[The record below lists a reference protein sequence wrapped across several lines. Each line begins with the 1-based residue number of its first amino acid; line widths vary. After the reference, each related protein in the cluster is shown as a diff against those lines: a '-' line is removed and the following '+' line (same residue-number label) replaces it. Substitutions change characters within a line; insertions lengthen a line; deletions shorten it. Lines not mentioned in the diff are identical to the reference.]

1 MKVSDYIANYL
12 YDRGIKVVFGYQGGM
27 VTHIIDSIGQHSML
41 EYIQCYHEQ
50 TASIAAEG
58 YSLETGNIG
67 CAISSS
73 GPGVTNM
80 MTGIADAYFDSIP
93 VLYISGQVNT
103 YEYKYDK
110 PIRQQGFQEMEV
122 AELVKPITK
131 YSTMVDKEEN
141 IPYELEKAISIALS
155 GRKGPVLL
163 DIPLN
168 VQRAQINPEKCK
180 HFVAEEG
187 FLVCPDLTEVKT
199 LLSKAKRPMLL
210 LGAGALQNGAPE
222 LIEEFLERYPFGV
235 VTSLRGRGSLNESY
249 RYYMGMV
256 GSYGNRCA
264 DMSISKADL
273 LIVLGS
279 RLDTR
284 QTGARLDAFLP
295 NAHIVHVNDDI
306 NELNCHRLGNRVKVN
321 CYVRDFLYTILK
333 EPVSCANL
341 EQWHKF
347 LAVIRGKYNQDQ
359 EIERLVDNKSPYRF
373 IQALNK
379 ITQENDILVSDI
391 GQNQMWTAQT
401 AKLKKGMKHITSG
414 GLAPMGFSMPAAI
427 GISYAAPQK
436 TVYAICGDGA
446 FHMSSQAVGVIAQ
459 HKLPIKIII
468 MNNDCLGMINQ
479 FQRLYFDSRF
489 YGTHPTCGYQNPC
502 YEDFAKAYGV
512 QYFKLTEADLVNESL
527 LKQIAE
533 TRTCV
538 VECIITG
545 FTSVCPKLEYDKP
558 ISKPM
563 PMLDEEEFNKIMS
576 SYNV

>member
-1 MKVSDYIANYL
+1 MIMKVSDYIANYL

-187 FLVCPDLTEVKT
+187 SLVCPDLTEVKT

-222 LIEEFLERYPFGV
+222 LFEDFLERYPFGV

-264 DMSISKADL
+264 NMSISKADL

-321 CYVRDFLYTILK
+321 
-333 EPVSCANL
+333 
-341 EQWHKF
+341 
-347 LAVIRGKYNQDQ
+347 
-359 EIERLVDNKSPYRF
+359 
-373 IQALNK
+373 
-379 ITQENDILVSDI
+379 
-391 GQNQMWTAQT
+391 
-401 AKLKKGMKHITSG
+401 
-414 GLAPMGFSMPAAI
+414 
-427 GISYAAPQK
+427 
-436 TVYAICGDGA
+436 
-446 FHMSSQAVGVIAQ
+446 
-459 HKLPIKIII
+459 
-468 MNNDCLGMINQ
+468 
-479 FQRLYFDSRF
+479 
-489 YGTHPTCGYQNPC
+489 
-502 YEDFAKAYGV
+502 
-512 QYFKLTEADLVNESL
+512 
-527 LKQIAE
+527 
-533 TRTCV
+533 
-538 VECIITG
+538 
-545 FTSVCPKLEYDKP
+545 
-558 ISKPM
+558 
-563 PMLDEEEFNKIMS
+563 
-576 SYNV
+576 

>member
-1 MKVSDYIANYL
+1 
-12 YDRGIKVVFGYQGGM
+12 
-27 VTHIIDSIGQHSML
+27 
-41 EYIQCYHEQ
+41 
-50 TASIAAEG
+50 
-58 YSLETGNIG
+58 
-67 CAISSS
+67 
-73 GPGVTNM
+73 
-80 MTGIADAYFDSIP
+80 
-93 VLYISGQVNT
+93 
-103 YEYKYDK
+103 
-110 PIRQQGFQEMEV
+110 
-122 AELVKPITK
+122 
-131 YSTMVDKEEN
+131 
-141 IPYELEKAISIALS
+141 
-155 GRKGPVLL
+155 
-163 DIPLN
+163 
-168 VQRAQINPEKCK
+168 
-180 HFVAEEG
+180 
-187 FLVCPDLTEVKT
+187 
-199 LLSKAKRPMLL
+199 
-210 LGAGALQNGAPE
+210 
-222 LIEEFLERYPFGV
+222 
-235 VTSLRGRGSLNESY
+235 
-249 RYYMGMV
+249 MV

-264 DMSISKADL
+264 NMSISKADL

-401 AKLKKGMKHITSG
+401 AKLKKGMKYITSG

-512 QYFKLTEADLVNESL
+512 QYFKLTEEDLVNESL

>member
-187 FLVCPDLTEVKT
+187 SLVCPDLTEVKT

-222 LIEEFLERYPFGV
+222 LIEDFLERYPFGV

-264 DMSISKADL
+264 NMSISKADL

-401 AKLKKGMKHITSG
+401 AKLKKGMKYITSG

-436 TVYAICGDGA
+436 TVYVICGDGA

-512 QYFKLTEADLVNESL
+512 QYFKLTEEDLVNESL

>member
-180 HFVAEEG
+180 HYVAEEG
-187 FLVCPDLTEVKT
+187 SLVCPDLTEVKT

-222 LIEEFLERYPFGV
+222 LIEDFLERYPFGV

-264 DMSISKADL
+264 NMSISKADL

-347 LAVIRGKYNQDQ
+347 LAVIRGKYNQEQ

-401 AKLKKGMKHITSG
+401 AKLKKGMKYITSG

-446 FHMSSQAVGVIAQ
+446 FQMSSQAVGVIAQ

-538 VECIITG
+538 VECIIAG

>member
-1 MKVSDYIANYL
+1 MKVSDFIADYL
-12 YDRGIKVVFGYQGGM
+12 YKRGVQVIFGYQGGM
-27 VTHIIDSIGQHSML
+27 VTHIIDSIGKHPNID
-41 EYIQCYHEQ
+41 YIQCYHEQ

-58 YSLETGNIG
+58 YSIETGNFG
-67 CAISSS
+67 CALSSS

-93 VLYISGQVNT
+93 VLYITGQVNT

-131 YSTMVDKEEN
+131 YSAMVDKEEN
-141 IPYELEKAISIALS
+141 IPYELEKAIAIATS

-168 VQRAQINPEKCK
+168 IQRGNIDPDKCK
-180 HFVAEEG
+180 HFKLEETV
-187 FLVCPDLTEVKT
+187 LECPDLTDVKR
-199 LLSKAKRPMLL
+199 LLNKAKHPMLL
-210 LGAGALQNGAPE
+210 LGAGALQKGAPE
-222 LIEEFLERYPFGV
+222 LIAQFLQKYPAAV
-235 VTSLRGRGSLNESY
+235 VTSLRGRGSVDESY
-249 RYYMGMV
+249 GYYMGMV
-256 GSYGNRCA
+256 GSYGNRSA
-264 DMSISKADL
+264 NMSISKADL

-284 QTGARLDAFLP
+284 QTGARLDAFIP
-295 NAHIVHVNDDI
+295 ESTIIHVNDDI
-306 NELNCHRLGNRVKVN
+306 NELNSHRLENRIKIN
-321 CYVRDFLYTILK
+321 CYVCDFLENVLSDSVAC
-333 EPVSCANL
+333 ENFD
-341 EQWHKF
+341 EWHKF
-347 LAVIRGKYNQDQ
+347 LNTIRQKYNQDQ
-359 EIERLVDNKSPYRF
+359 EIDRLVDNKSPYRF
-373 IQALNK
+373 IQALNT
-379 ITQENDILVSDI
+379 ITKETDILVSDI

-401 AKLKKGMKHITSG
+401 AKLKKGMKYVTSG
-414 GLAPMGFSMPAAI
+414 GLAPMGFSMPTAI
-427 GISYAAPQK
+427 GMAYASPEK

-459 HKLPIKIII
+459 HKLPIKIFL

-489 YGTHPTCGYQNPC
+489 FGTHPTYGYQNPN
-502 YEDFAKAYGV
+502 YEDFAKAYGIP
-512 QYFKLTEADLVNESL
+512 YYRLKESDLANEEL
-527 LKQIAE
+527 LKQIAD
-533 TRTCV
+533 TKTCI

-563 PMLDEEEFNKIMS
+563 PMLDEDE
-576 SYNV
+576 YNSVMN

>member
-187 FLVCPDLTEVKT
+187 SLVCPDLTEVKT

-222 LIEEFLERYPFGV
+222 LIEDFLERYPFGV

-264 DMSISKADL
+264 NMSISKADL

-401 AKLKKGMKHITSG
+401 AKLKKGMKYITSG

-436 TVYAICGDGA
+436 NVYAICGDGA